1 MQDTHLRGFT
11 SMTPWWINMF
21 LSKEEW
27 TGTQTQRQTSRSK
40 FLEVKFLSLLSL
52 SQRKGDQPDCG
63 RDLVSTPH
71 GDLGRPQSKGC
82 LLGHKH
88 LSSTEISG
96 PFPLLFGLRVEV
108 KSSSGLS
115 SRSVL
120 SGCGLNEQAELLVR
134 ICSRVFCVQLQFL
147 YLQNKGVV
155 YMTFKALPAQNIFTC
170 V

>member
-1 MQDTHLRGFT
+1 MDRHTNTEADKQIHILGGE
-11 SMTPWWINMF
+11 I
-21 LSKEEW
+21 
-27 TGTQTQRQTSRSK
+27 
-40 FLEVKFLSLLSL
+40 SL
-52 SQRKGDQPDCG
+52 SA
-63 RDLVSTPH
+63 LSVSEERGSARLWKRPGEPPTAH

-170 V
+170 VWLFVCV